1 LIASTSSLVEID
13 IIFIRDINSIESDLD
28 NIYYSLS
35 SMLYYT
41 YQKKYYLDLILPKV
55 MIISND

>member
-28 NIYYSLS
+28 NIYIIIFYQCFALLYVSKEILSGSYSS
-35 SMLYYT
+35 
-41 YQKKYYLDLILPKV
+41 
-55 MIISND
+55 